1 MEDYISLQEIY
12 VYNSTLFKPK
22 SLKSFLRTQPITED
36 DYIKKGSKIEI
47 KAAWVKQHMPAFD
60 QTLQTF
66 TNEKSKVFEVSSIIK
81 NFNPIQLNMDSSCV
95 KYLSKDG
102 KRTPFF
108 TIKGYIKVMALHNTI
123 PDQTLAWISELM
135 YGRLQQHL
143 DSLED
148 VVEMVSAQHVPIVK
162 VINDEW
168 MLSDTSVTEYS
179 DVIVDFRKV
188 GQLKKE
194 QDKNINALEK
204 YKCPIYKQMKTSF
217 DKRVEEVQIAF
228 KTQLKEIEQKHVI
241 QSLHQE
247 LDKEK
252 SLKDQAISLT
262 QSFVPNFDK
271 RLISP
276 IDSPPCGK
284 RAIQVATRCPSGN
297 ERQIPKGS
305 GTPNGKGSLRPSKM

>member
-66 TNEKSKVFEVSSIIK
+66 TTFTNEKSKVFEVSSIIK

-108 TIKGYIKVMALHNTI
+108 TIKGYIKAMALHNTI

-179 DVIVDFRKV
+179 DVVVDFRKV

-284 RAIQVATRCPSGN
+284 RAIQVAT
-297 ERQIPKGS
+297 
-305 GTPNGKGSLRPSKM
+305 PNGKGSLRPSKM

>member
-66 TNEKSKVFEVSSIIK
+66 TNEKSKVFEVSK
-81 NFNPIQLNMDSSCV
+81 NFNPVQLNMDSSCV

-135 YGRLQQHL
+135 YGRLQPHL

-217 DKRVEEVQIAF
+217 DKRVEE
-228 KTQLKEIEQKHVI
+228 IEQKHMI

-271 RLISP
+271 RL
-276 IDSPPCGK
+276 DSPPCGK
-284 RAIQVATRCPSGN
+284 L
-297 ERQIPKGS
+297 
-305 GTPNGKGSLRPSKM
+305 NGKGSLRPSKM

>member
-22 SLKSFLRTQPITED
+22 SLKSFLKTQPITED

-47 KAAWVKQHMPAFD
+47 KAAWVKQHIPAFD

-108 TIKGYIKVMALHNTI
+108 TIKGYIKVMAL

-179 DVIVDFRKV
+179 DVVVDFRKV

-228 KTQLKEIEQKHVI
+228 KTQLKEMEQKHVI

-276 IDSPPCGK
+276 IDSPPYPDG
-284 RAIQVATRCPSGN
+284 RAVA
-297 ERQIPKGS
+297 
-305 GTPNGKGSLRPSKM
+305 TPNGKGSLRPSKM

>member
-1 MEDYISLQEIY
+1 
-12 VYNSTLFKPK
+12 
-22 SLKSFLRTQPITED
+22 
-36 DYIKKGSKIEI
+36 
-47 KAAWVKQHMPAFD
+47 
-60 QTLQTF
+60 
-66 TNEKSKVFEVSSIIK
+66 
-81 NFNPIQLNMDSSCV
+81 
-95 KYLSKDG
+95 
-102 KRTPFF
+102 
-108 TIKGYIKVMALHNTI
+108 
-123 PDQTLAWISELM
+123 
-135 YGRLQQHL
+135 
-143 DSLED
+143 
-148 VVEMVSAQHVPIVK
+148 MVSTPHVPIVK
-162 VINDEW
+162 VLNDEW

-276 IDSPPCGK
+276 IDSPPYPDGLCPSERPDRQSRSGYDER
-284 RAIQVATRCPSGN
+284 RAIQVA
-297 ERQIPKGS
+297 
-305 GTPNGKGSLRPSKM
+305 TPNGKGSLRPSKM